1 MVSDSFEILSHN
13 MAAKIKRTSFQKLLN
28 AMKKLIMEV
37 NDNEILRRLETLM
50 ATSKEDLNQA
60 VVRSL
65 LENPLEFDPKSVPEP
80 YAQYVRHFVYMVKRN
95 KKRGLDVTF
104 DAGNLDSKSLK
115 KSPPVKPQ
123 EAVKKSP
130 PKRKRA

>member
-1 MVSDSFEILSHN
+1 
-13 MAAKIKRTSFQKLLN
+13 MAVKVKRTSFQKLLN
-28 AMKKLIMEV
+28 AMKKLTMEV

-95 KKRGLDVTF
+95 KKKGLDVTF
-104 DAGNLDSKSLK
+104 DADALDGKGAKKNSPAAKSSLEK
-115 KSPPVKPQ
+115 KT
-123 EAVKKSP
+123 P